1 MKSRSIPDMYVP
13 VVLANRGVQR
23 QKDDD
28 NDIPRSTFTQSGPGV
43 PHNRND
49 AMGRVNT
56 PRRVTTPTTT
66 KPTFDTSAPVVT
78 QPKKSVLGKMRNF
91 VRRVFTR
98 AG

>member
-1 MKSRSIPDMYVP
+1 MKSVPLMYREAM
-13 VVLANRGVQR
+13 LRNRREQR
-23 QKDDD
+23 AEDDG
-28 NDIPRSTFTQSGPGV
+28 NNIPRSTFTQSGPGV
-43 PHNRND
+43 PRNRVA

-56 PRRVTTPTTT
+56 PRRVTTTTT
-66 KPTFDTSAPVVT
+66 KPTFHTSAPVVT

>member
-13 VVLANRGVQR
+13 VVLANRGVRR
-23 QKDDD
+23 QKDDA

-56 PRRVTTPTTT
+56 PRRVTTTT
-66 KPTFDTSAPVVT
+66 KPPVDTSAPVVT